1 MITHKKYKR
10 VKSKKTTI
18 IHTHNTIKHNRSKN
32 ITILSYNISWE
43 SMSGNVKSWVL
54 CSNNTNENH
63 PKHYSVC
70 VNNIANVITSKE
82 KELDFIT
89 LQEATD
95 FQKLI
100 EVSPSLKMNKMKYEI
115 HKSGLDTMVTFWI
128 PKYKLIYSIKGEFE
142 NGRPWLA
149 TLFNTNTTSRYK
161 ICLINVHMGHYTK
174 NEEYAKL
181 ETMIVDIKKEIRK
194 RETMKMTMT
203 TIPIRYIISGDFNYD
218 IKQFGEKNNAN
229 NKNNNTIN
237 INDTHFYYH
246 PKKILTC
253 CINRKKHNDHVI
265 DSLYKPID
273 INIPDVNYMAS
284 DHKPIIVNLVK

>member
-1 MITHKKYKR
+1 MITQKKYRK
-10 VKSKKTTI
+10 VNSKINSKKTILKHTI
-18 IHTHNTIKHNRSKN
+18 IKKN

-43 SMSGNVKSWVL
+43 SMSGNVKSWAL

-115 HKSGLDTMVTFWI
+115 HKSGLDTIVTFWLT
-128 PKYKLIYSIKGEFE
+128 KYKLLYSIKGEFE

-149 TLFNTNTTSRYK
+149 TLFNTSKYK

-174 NEEYAKL
+174 NQEYIKL
-181 ETMIVDIKKEIRK
+181 ETMLLTIKEEIRK
-194 RETMKMTMT
+194 RENMKKTS
-203 TIPIRYIISGDFNYD
+203 IRYIISGDFNYD
-218 IKQFGEKNNAN
+218 IKHLGDKNNTKNTN
-229 NKNNNTIN
+229 NTNNTIN
-237 INDTHFYYH
+237 INDTNFYYH

-253 CINRKKHNDHVI
+253 CIYRYTHYDHVI

-273 INIPDVNYMAS
+273 INIPNVNYMAS

>member
-1 MITHKKYKR
+1 MITHKKYKK
-10 VKSKKTTI
+10 VKSKQRTLK
-18 IHTHNTIKHNRSKN
+18 HTHNTIKHNRSKN
-32 ITILSYNISWE
+32 INILSYNISWE
-43 SMSGNVKSWVL
+43 SMSGNVKSWAL

-82 KELDFIT
+82 KDLDFIT

-100 EVSPSLKMNKMKYEI
+100 EVSPSLKMKKMKYEI

-128 PKYKLIYSIKGEFE
+128 PKYKLLYSIKGEFE

-149 TLFNTNTTSRYK
+149 TLFNTSRYK

-174 NEEYAKL
+174 NEEYVKL
-181 ETMIVDIKKEIRK
+181 ETMLSTIKEEIKKKENMNK
-194 RETMKMTMT
+194 KS
-203 TIPIRYIISGDFNYD
+203 IPIRYIISGDFNYD
-218 IKQFGEKNNAN
+218 IKQFGEKNNT
-229 NKNNNTIN
+229 NNTIN

-253 CINRKKHNDHVI
+253 CINRKKHNDHII

>member
-10 VKSKKTTI
+10 VKSKKTKL
-18 IHTHNTIKHNRSKN
+18 THNTNKHNITKN

-43 SMSGNVKSWVL
+43 SMSGNVKSWAL
-54 CSNNTNENH
+54 CSNNTNEKH

-95 FQKLI
+95 FQKLV

-128 PKYKLIYSIKGEFE
+128 PKYKLLYSIKGEFE

-149 TLFNTNTTSRYK
+149 TLFNTSRYK

-181 ETMIVDIKKEIRK
+181 ENMLSTIKEEIRK
-194 RETMKMTMT
+194 RETMNKKS
-203 TIPIRYIISGDFNYD
+203 IPIRYIISGDFNYD
-218 IKQFGEKNNAN
+218 IKQFGEQNNT
-229 NKNNNTIN
+229 NNTIN

-246 PKKILTC
+246 PKKLLTC